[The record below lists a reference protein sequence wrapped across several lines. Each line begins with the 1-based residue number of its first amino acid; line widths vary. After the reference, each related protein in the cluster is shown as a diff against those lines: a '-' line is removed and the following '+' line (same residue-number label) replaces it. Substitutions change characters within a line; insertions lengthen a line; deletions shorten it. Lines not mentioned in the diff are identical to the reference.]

1 MVEKLIERLEEVER
15 VNAKFEKKEKE
26 KDFKFTNEGCE
37 KQYKF
42 NDKMKDLFSDKL
54 KSDLKKHFK
63 DGLPEKVEEIIKE
76 GEKEFDEQNHKLKI
90 ADEFGFCSLADFIKE
105 D

>member
-1 MVEKLIERLEEVER
+1 MEEVER
-15 VNAKFEKKEKE
+15 VNAKLEKNEKE
-26 KDFKFTNEGCE
+26 FKFTDKDCE

-54 KSDLKKHFK
+54 KAELKKLFK